1 MWCRP
6 SWLSV
11 ETYGLI
17 LVFFSSILYA
27 LAGAFVKLAKI
38 PSTELVFARG
48 IFQGS
53 LVLVGLYFC
62 RDDKNQRL
70 IAHPFGKTATAQKL
84 VWMRG
89 LIGGAGFVLDYHCM
103 SVLPLG
109 DAMTLMSLYPFITII
124 LARIFLE
131 EEIKVIHIGTTIAS
145 VLGAIFI
152 GQPTFLFS
160 TAARVNDGTGKD
172 SPTLGYITGL
182 LGSCCLA
189 SILILIRKAG
199 KIGVSTFQ
207 LLLSWALFGV
217 GFSFIIGPYEGD
229 WIWPSSALVWGYVV
243 GVCFV
248 GAGCHFMLN
257 YAARFTQAGF
267 TSVVRSS
274 DILFAYCFEILLF
287 DHRPNMYTLIGVI
300 LVVGS
305 LVTIGIAK
313 VKENRNNIHTLKE
326 RKEKFDDSV

>member
-1 MWCRP
+1 M
-6 SWLSV
+6 
-11 ETYGLI
+11 
-17 LVFFSSILYA
+17 
-27 LAGAFVKLAKI
+27 
-38 PSTELVFARG
+38 
-48 IFQGS
+48 
-53 LVLVGLYFC
+53 GLYFC

-274 DILFAYCFEILLF
+274 DILFAYCFEIFLF
-287 DHRPNMYTLIGVI
+287 DHRPNMYTLIGKSTIDKLNTSVWIVSVLILLFLFVCLLTQSTQCLYLYRYYYSSIYILGVI

-313 VKENRNNIHTLKE
+313 VKENRNDIHTLKE